1 LDKSFNRRVRVRGE
15 DDPGCS
21 ALNLTIAPTLA
32 RSNPYSVD
40 RGLDRRRRVASDKSA
55 KNPAQPGFARR
66 ASPEYDF
73 GLLRPAHRLWQ
84 AGRTS

>member
-1 LDKSFNRRVRVRGE
+1 LDKGFNRRARIRGE
-15 DDPGCS
+15 DDQGCN
-21 ALNLTIAPTLA
+21 APNLKAAPTLA
-32 RSNPYSVD
+32 RSNPYSD
-40 RGLDRRRRVASDKSA
+40 DLGLDRRRRGASGKSA
-55 KNPAQPGFARR
+55 KTPAQPGFARR